1 MLLLFKSLETSNFS
15 ILTPTH
21 SEMNTLRVRI
31 SDGDNQDTTK
41 IMNLVIHNSQS
52 TEEPGDR
59 CFSQNKC

>member
-1 MLLLFKSLETSNFS
+1 MLLLFKSPETSNFS
-15 ILTPTH
+15 ILTPIH

-31 SDGDNQDTTK
+31 IDGDNQDTTK

-52 TEEPGDR
+52 TEEPEDR